1 MRRGFFLSYIVK
13 KVTKLAIEMDFT
25 LSTYYPIFLYLVGI
39 VGFAASILLVTHW
52 IGPRRQTPV
61 KQMPYES
68 GMDPI
73 GDARQRF
80 DVKFYLIAIL
90 FLVFDVELL
99 FLYPW
104 AALYP
109 WSSTSDGPA
118 SFLPVELHTLV
129 FGEVLAFLLTLV
141 VAYVYAWRRGVF
153 RWR

>member
-1 MRRGFFLSYIVK
+1 
-13 KVTKLAIEMDFT
+13 MDFT
-25 LSTYYPIFLYLVGI
+25 LSTYYPIFLYLLAI
-39 VGFAASILLVTHW
+39 IGFAVSALLVTHL
-52 IGPRRQTPV
+52 IGPWHRTPT

-104 AALYP
+104 AASYRDVG
-109 WSSTSDGPA
+109 DGVTV
-118 SFLPVELHTLV
+118 LPQSI
-129 FGEVLAFLLTLV
+129 
-141 VAYVYAWRRGVF
+141 
-153 RWR
+153 

>member
-1 MRRGFFLSYIVK
+1 
-13 KVTKLAIEMDFT
+13 MDFT
-25 LSTYYPIFLYLVGI
+25 LSTYYPVFLFLLAI
-39 VGFAASILLVTHW
+39 IGFAASALLVTHLL
-52 IGPRRQTPV
+52 GPKRRTPV

-104 AALYP
+104 AAMYP
-109 WSSTSDGPA
+109 WTRAPGEPS
-118 SFLPVELHTLV
+118 SFLPVEFHTVV
-129 FGEVLAFLLTLV
+129 FWEVLIFLLTVV

>member
-1 MRRGFFLSYIVK
+1 
-13 KVTKLAIEMDFT
+13 MDFT
-25 LSTYYPIFLYLVGI
+25 LSTYYPVVLYLGV
-39 VGFAASILLVTHW
+39 VLGFGVSALIAAHL
-52 IGPRRQTPV
+52 IGPHKKTPV

-104 AALYP
+104 AASFQEGSALSP
-109 WSSTSDGPA
+109 WFQWMA
-118 SFLPVELHTLV
+118 FW
-129 FGEVLAFLLTLV
+129 EVLLFLSTVV
-141 VAYVYAWRRGVF
+141 VAYVYAWRKGVF

>member
-1 MRRGFFLSYIVK
+1 
-13 KVTKLAIEMDFT
+13 MDFS
-25 LSTYYPIFLYLVGI
+25 LATYFPIFLYLI
-39 VGFAASILLVTHW
+39 VVIGFAIAAPLTAHLIAPKKL
-52 IGPRRQTPV
+52 TPV

-73 GDARQRF
+73 GDARQKF

-104 AALYP
+104 AATYQESGWL
-109 WSSTSDGPA
+109 
-118 SFLPVELHTLV
+118 LPEGFRHLV
-129 FGEVLAFLLTLV
+129 FWEIQAFMLTIV

-153 RWR
+153 KWR